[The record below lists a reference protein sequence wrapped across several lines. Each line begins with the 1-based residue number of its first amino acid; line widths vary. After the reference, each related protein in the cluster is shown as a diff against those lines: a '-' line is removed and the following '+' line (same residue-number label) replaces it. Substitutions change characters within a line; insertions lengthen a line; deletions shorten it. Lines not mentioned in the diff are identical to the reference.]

1 MAAREPNELEQ
12 ALADIT
18 TNKSITNYLIIN
30 SEGINLKFLLFIGV
44 PIRWEGW
51 DTEGDGYNE
60 VVKVSAVMS
69 DLVMKAQKACA
80 DLLEPGEV

>member
-30 SEGINLKFLLFIGV
+30 SEGIFFWILCFFRCSNQMG
-44 PIRWEGW
+44 RM
-51 DTEGDGYNE
+51 GY
-60 VVKVSAVMS
+60 
-69 DLVMKAQKACA
+69 
-80 DLLEPGEV
+80 